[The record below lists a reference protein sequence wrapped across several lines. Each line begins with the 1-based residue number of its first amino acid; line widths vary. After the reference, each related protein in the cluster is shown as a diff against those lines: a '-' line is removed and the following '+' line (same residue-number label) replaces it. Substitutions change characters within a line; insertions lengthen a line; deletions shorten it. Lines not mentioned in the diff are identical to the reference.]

1 MLPPLHGKHNSP
13 SATLKQPYQIFQIP
27 AQDNSH
33 CSVNCLIFAAIP
45 PLDFSN
51 LSYRNYQKDNMKY
64 KVKYKTT
71 VNPTVYNSATFL
83 FVSHF

>member
-1 MLPPLHGKHNSP
+1 MLPPLNGKHNSP
-13 SATLKQPYQIFQIP
+13 SVNLKQPYQIFQLP

-33 CSVNCLIFAAIP
+33 CSVNCLIFAATP

-51 LSYRNYQKDNMKY
+51 LSYRNYQKD
-64 KVKYKTT
+64 VKYKTT